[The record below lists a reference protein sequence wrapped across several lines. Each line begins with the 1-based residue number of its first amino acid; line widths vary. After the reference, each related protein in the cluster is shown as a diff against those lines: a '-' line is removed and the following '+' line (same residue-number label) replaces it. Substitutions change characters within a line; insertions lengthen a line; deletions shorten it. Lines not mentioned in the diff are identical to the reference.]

1 MPSLSA
7 QLLID
12 GVPYDVQIKP
22 FTFNTETRF
31 TISFN
36 GSGEYIFAWDS
47 GLGMFAAIGTE
58 STAIPDNLEEAISQ
72 KLLTLIRQSQP

>member
-1 MPSLSA
+1 MPTTNA
-7 QLLID
+7 QFLID

-36 GSGEYIFAWDS
+36 GSEEYVFAWDANLS
-47 GLGMFAAIGTE
+47 LYAAIGTE
-58 STAIPDNLEEAISQ
+58 GVDIPDSLEQAISQ
-72 KLLTLIRQSQP
+72 HLLP